1 MDRISDNKID
11 DQSMLNQ
18 MNRQG
23 LLDVEYSQMFE
34 KYEIPEEW
42 LPSAGACKVVSIL
55 KDDIDRPDGEA
66 VEHAVRSLKNL
77 AMFCKNVE
85 PKRRQAMADAMLL
98 HDVLGR
104 TLHEET
110 EERWLLSSYLQDSIK
125 EYVKSPEGKTAF
137 IYMHDQVT
145 IGTYARE
152 YRELMKKGLL
162 NDPGY
167 DGMLNV
173 DAWKVDVPAIDGNGL
188 QALSKKVNVES
199 LIIKAAEMLDNV
211 KYPPKQDS
219 QQLRNILEIESV
231 YGPMLE
237 ALGYDAMAAEMASA
251 CHIYRLYGQGQGDT
265 VEEVARMYHEYLR
278 EDPANII
285 QQVFELDEKP
295 EVKWIVN
302 QTSDDVKSG
311 INCRFA
317 ELEFDYRGRR
327 RRVLFRQKSI
337 GSMAKKMY
345 QKGSDYNLLDVF
357 AFQMIF
363 DAGDQTLNKMHHYE
377 MSDEQ
382 IDEIHRAQV
391 EDLTNCFSEFA
402 KVVLA
407 NPKLEL
413 CSTNGHRKPIFV
425 QGDEDYIAKVFS
437 GLSSNIA
444 SEIGQQEDKRKSV
457 PYRVGKITG
466 VLDGK
471 LPVEIQ
477 AITDVDRK
485 LGRTDETSHLAYKNG
500 GGNDGIRWIQY
511 LHKRMEYMKTG
522 EGNPI
527 SRELGELAVRAVMRG
542 IYSITFAPKDLH
554 EVRIS
559 D

>member
-66 VEHAVRSLKNL
+66 VEHAVRSLKTL
-77 AMFCKNVE
+77 ATFCKNVE

-110 EERWLLSSYLQDSIK
+110 EERWLLSSYLQDDLK
-125 EYVKSPEGKTAF
+125 EYVKSPEGRTAF
-137 IYMHDQVT
+137 TYMHDQVT
-145 IGTYARE
+145 IGAYARE
-152 YRELMKKGLL
+152 YRESMKEGLL
-162 NDPGY
+162 NDPDY

-173 DAWKVDVPAIDGNGL
+173 DAWKVDVPAIDGDGL
-188 QALSKKVNVES
+188 QALSKKVNIES

-219 QQLRNILEIESV
+219 QQLRNILEVESV
-231 YGPMLE
+231 YSPMLE
-237 ALGYDAMAAEMASA
+237 ALGYDAMAAEMAST
-251 CHIYRLYGQGQGDT
+251 CHIYRLYGQGQGDI
-265 VEEVARMYHEYLR
+265 VEKAAQTYQEYSR
-278 EDPANII
+278 EDPADII
-285 QQVFELDEKP
+285 QQALALEEKP

-302 QTSDDVKSG
+302 QTSDDIKSG

-317 ELEFDYRGRR
+317 ELEVDFHGMKRR
-327 RRVLFRQKSI
+327 FLFRQKSI
-337 GSMAKKMY
+337 GSMAKKLY
-345 QKGSDYNLLDVF
+345 RKGDDYNLLDVF
-357 AFQMIF
+357 GLQMIV

-377 MSDEQ
+377 MSNEQ
-382 IDEIHRAQV
+382 IDRIHGVQV
-391 EDLTNCFSEFA
+391 EDLTDCFSEFA
-402 KVVLA
+402 KVVLT
-407 NPKLEL
+407 NPKLDL
-413 CSTNGHRKPIFV
+413 CSTNGYRKPIFV
-425 QGDEDYIAKVFS
+425 QGDEDFIAKVFS
-437 GLSSNIA
+437 GLPSDMV
-444 SEIGQQEDKRKSV
+444 SEIGQEEDRRKSV
-457 PYRVGKITG
+457 PYRVAKMTTK
-466 VLDGK
+466 LDGK
-471 LPVEIQ
+471 PVEVQ
-477 AITDVDRK
+477 MITDLDRK
-485 LGRTDETSHLAYKNG
+485 LGRTGETSHIAYKNG

-527 SRELGELAVRAVMRG
+527 SREMGELAVRAVMRG

-559 D
+559 G